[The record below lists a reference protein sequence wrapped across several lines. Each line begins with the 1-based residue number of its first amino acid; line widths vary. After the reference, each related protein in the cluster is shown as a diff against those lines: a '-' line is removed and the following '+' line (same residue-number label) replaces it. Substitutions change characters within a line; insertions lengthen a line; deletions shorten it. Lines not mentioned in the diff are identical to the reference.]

1 MKKYIF
7 AAIVMNLF
15 TFDICKAADCT
26 TKFEFGDRYYCFD
39 DKRVYLNN
47 GELYNGQLY
56 AIFFPERY
64 MWDDQEIKTCR
75 EHEIGSW
82 SSELCVNNDTRCD
95 LKGISILANDEYG
108 NGLWLARSIKV
119 GGIKV
124 CPMRVRVTNKNKKDN
139 VNLSWG
145 IYGAEVDSCFWLCRE
160 GFSGSECEDYNKPKD
175 DVTMYESG
183 LLSEYYKKDYSNL
196 ASGEPEIIESEKEK
210 CYGNVTEPHK
220 TVLAVVGWT
229 ADGLGA
235 KVSTMTIRGKRDGWD
250 NMVTWPTIYRNSLN
264 DILVCR
270 IGYKPNS
277 SKDGCEPINPARAPK
292 TACSGWVAD
301 FDEAIYK
308 QHETA
313 TCYEYRCKE
322 EGKAFASTTDHSC
335 IDCPATFRSGPSGTD
350 GTCLKCA
357 QAQVYNGSSCG
368 EAIGYTK
375 NDLMYGKGKTRSNA
389 DKNIDKQCWTIL
401 DTEKYKLCVEYGVDS
416 SAEQNY
422 IMGPVQTGTTTSA
435 PQQSAS

>member
-15 TFDICKAADCT
+15 ALDMCNADECKDR
-26 TKFEFGDRYYCFD
+26 FEFGDRYYCFED
-39 DKRVYLNN
+39 NSLYLN
-47 GELYNGQLY
+47 GVRY
-56 AIFFPERY
+56 AVDSPEKY
-64 MWDDQEIKTCR
+64 MWGYQDTQTCR

-82 SSELCVNNDTRCD
+82 SSDLCVNNDTRCD

-108 NGLWLARSIKV
+108 NGLWLARSVKV
-119 GGIKV
+119 GGVKI
-124 CPMRVRVTNKNKKDN
+124 CPMRVHVTNRNKKDN

-145 IYGAEVDSCFWLCRE
+145 IYGAEVDSCVWLCRE
-160 GFSGSECEDYNKPKD
+160 GFSGSECGDYNKNTNE
-175 DVTMYESG
+175 VTMYESG
-183 LLSEYYKKDYSNL
+183 LLSEYYKKDYSNV
-196 ASGEPEIIESEKEK
+196 ASGSPYVFGDTSAK
-210 CYGNVTEPHK
+210 CYGNVKEPHK

-235 KVSTMTIRGKRDGWD
+235 KVSTMTIRGKREGWD

-270 IGYKPNS
+270 IGYKPNNN
-277 SKDGCEPINPARAPK
+277 KDGCEPINPGRAPK

-401 DTEKYKLCVEYGVDS
+401 DTEKYKLCVKDGVDS
-416 SAEQNY
+416 SAYQNY
-422 IMGPVQTGTTTSA
+422 MIGDEVYTGTTNSA
-435 PQQSAS
+435 PQQNAS